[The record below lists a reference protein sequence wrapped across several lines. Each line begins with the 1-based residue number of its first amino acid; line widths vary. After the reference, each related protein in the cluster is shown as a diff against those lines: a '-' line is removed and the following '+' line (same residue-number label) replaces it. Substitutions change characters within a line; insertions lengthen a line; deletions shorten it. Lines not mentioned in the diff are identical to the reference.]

1 MNSKTAIVIGKLIEK
16 IQLIAGIAILIIF
29 GVCTVMLPFM
39 PENRTVG
46 FVIFCIIA
54 DILGILLIML
64 SRKRKK
70 LISTFKNYV
79 NIISGNTSGSIA
91 NLAEVTGTSQDIVM
105 NNLELMIKKG
115 YFANAYIDRETNC
128 IVLKANNSSKK
139 ETNESM
145 QSEYVT
151 VTCKCCGGINKIE
164 KGKVGEC
171 DFCGSPLN
179 Q

>member
-1 MNSKTAIVIGKLIEK
+1 M
-16 IQLIAGIAILIIF
+16 
-29 GVCTVMLPFM
+29 
-39 PENRTVG
+39 TVG

-54 DILGILLIML
+54 DILGIFLIML

-70 LISTFKNYV
+70 LISDFKNYV
-79 NIISGNTSGSIA
+79 NIISGNTSGSIT
-91 NLAEVTGTSQDIVM
+91 NIAEVTGASQDIVI

-128 IVLKANNSSKK
+128 IVLKANNANKK
-139 ETNESM
+139 ETAESTQNE
-145 QSEYVT
+145 YIT